1 MKISAKTDIG
11 RFREN
16 NQDAFD
22 AGVFETGD
30 TWAVVCDGMGGVSGG
45 QVASNICVERTV
57 AAIKRGYRKH
67 MTIKAVQN
75 LLNSAICAAN
85 SAVFE
90 ESQKEREYS
99 GMGPTI
105 VAVIVT
111 KDVAVIAHV
120 GDSRAYVIKDDITC
134 ITKDHSLVQ
143 VMVDT
148 GKISE
153 EEAKV
158 HPDRNIITR
167 AVGIM
172 SFVDVEFDI
181 VDIDDKCQLL
191 LCTDGLNGSVEDKD
205 ILKVIK
211 ESGDYSA
218 EKLVETAIEK
228 GSRDNITTVL
238 LSADI
243 QGE

>member
-1 MKISAKTDIG
+1 MKILAKTDIG
-11 RFREN
+11 PYRES

-45 QVASNICVERTV
+45 QVASSLCVEKTV
-57 AAIKRGYRKH
+57 AAIKRGYRSN
-67 MTIKAVQN
+67 MSIKAVQN

-85 SAVFE
+85 SSVFE
-90 ESQKEREYS
+90 ESQRDRELS
-99 GMGPTI
+99 GMGTTI
-105 VAVIVT
+105 VAAIVM

-143 VMVDT
+143 IMVDT
-148 GKISE
+148 GKITE
-153 EEAKV
+153 DEAKS

-172 SFVDVEFDI
+172 SFVDVDFDV
-181 VDIDDKCQLL
+181 VDIDEKCQLL
-191 LCTDGLNGSVEDKD
+191 LCTDGLNGSVEDEE
-205 ILKVIK
+205 ILGVVK

-218 EKLVETAIEK
+218 EKLVETAIAK

-238 LSADI
+238 LAAEVR
-243 QGE
+243 GE